1 LTQKSLWS
9 GVDAP
14 SLRHALEM
22 ENRTQVL
29 GTFTGC
35 FEEHAQ
41 AFVERRK
48 PRWRPL

>member
-1 LTQKSLWS
+1 MTKKGLWS

-14 SLRHALEM
+14 SLHHALEM

-35 FEEHAQ
+35 FEEAAR
-41 AFVERRK
+41 AFVEKRP
-48 PRWRPL
+48 PRWKPL

>member
-1 LTQKSLWS
+1 ML
-9 GVDAP
+9 VCADA
-14 SLRHALEM
+14 RHHDTED
-22 ENRTQVL
+22 RTQVL

-41 AFVERRK
+41 AFVEKRK